1 MKRNTRNR
9 YGWSL
14 RGCGRIPSIA
24 VGCLLLASL
33 SASAETYALQSP
45 DGRTV
50 IRLSTD
56 VDGLAVEVLRDGKS
70 RLSPAR
76 IGLTL
81 EGKGELGASPRPI
94 DSKRGTR
101 DALIQ
106 TPIYKKSR
114 IADNGNEL
122 VVRFEGGWRVEL
134 HARNDGVAY
143 RFATEYEGQV
153 KVLDERAPLVF
164 PDTNLTAYVGY
175 NYGSYK
181 GDLHQNSWESI
192 YQKMPVSQIAKRRER
207 LVYLPLLLE
216 YADGTH
222 LCVTE
227 SDLLDYPGW
236 NLWRDADAEDRLDSC
251 FARFPV
257 AETCVR
263 ERVNFR
269 VTERKPWL
277 VETAGTRTYPWR
289 VFLLADS
296 AAKLVEADAVYALAT
311 SSRIGD
317 AAWVKPGKVSWEW
330 WNACNLSHVPFKA
343 GINDATYRH
352 FIDFASENRI
362 EYIILDGGWQNP
374 DVHLPELVAYGK
386 ERNVGLILWFS
397 WADMLG
403 REEESCAQ
411 YAKIGAKGFKID
423 FIDRDD
429 ALAVNF
435 ITRMAKAAATHHLV
449 LDYHGMFKPT
459 GLSRTYP
466 NILNYEGVHGLECV
480 KWENKTDF
488 PANDCLLV
496 FTRMVAGPMDYTPG
510 AMLNANKESFRALRR
525 RPMSQG
531 TRCHQMALYT
541 LFEAPLQMLCDS
553 PVFYRRERECTEFI
567 ARVPTVWDETVA
579 LSGTPGIH
587 AAIARRKG
595 DAWYIGV
602 IGNWDAQNLTLDTSF
617 LGGGSWKAEV
627 FSDGANAVRE
637 ATDYIRTEREIESGK
652 PLVVTLQPG
661 GGWTARLTRR

>member
-1 MKRNTRNR
+1 MRNL
-9 YGWSL
+9 YGCSARGLGVIQSL
-14 RGCGRIPSIA
+14 A
-24 VGCLLLASL
+24 LTCLLLTSVVAT
-33 SASAETYALQSP
+33 AETYSLRSP
-45 DGRTV
+45 DGRNE
-50 IRLSTD
+50 IRLGTSGG
-56 VDGLAVEVLRDGKS
+56 GLSYEVLRDGKS
-70 RLSPAR
+70 LLAPAR
-76 IGLTL
+76 IGLML
-81 EGKGELGASPRPI
+81 DGKGELGNSPRPI
-94 DSKRGTR
+94 RAERKTHNDV
-101 DALIQ
+101 IQ
-106 TPIYKKSR
+106 MPIYKKSQ
-114 IADNGNEL
+114 IMDNGNEL
-122 VVRFEGGWRVEL
+122 LVHFEGGWRIEL

-143 RFATEYEGQV
+143 RFATEYEGRV

-181 GDLHQNSWESI
+181 GDLLQNSWESI
-192 YQKMPVSQIAKRRER
+192 YQKMPVSQIAKRHER
-207 LVYLPLLLE
+207 LVYLPLLLA
-216 YADGTH
+216 YSDGTH

-236 NLWRDADAEDRLDSC
+236 NLWRDTDAEDRLDSC

-277 VETAGTRTYPWR
+277 VETTGTRTYPWR

-296 AAKLVEADAVYALAT
+296 AAKLVEADIVSALA
-311 SSRIGD
+311 SPSRIGD
-317 AAWVKPGKVSWEW
+317 ASWVKPGKVSWEW

-343 GINDATYRH
+343 GINDATYRY
-352 FIDFASENRI
+352 FIDFASENGI

-374 DVHLPELVAYGK
+374 DVHLPELVGYGK
-386 ERNVGLILWFS
+386 ERDVGLILWFS
-397 WADMLG
+397 WADLLG
-403 REEESCAQ
+403 REEEACEQ

-435 ITRMAKAAATHHLV
+435 ITRMATAAAARHLV

-480 KWENKTDF
+480 KWETKTDF

-496 FTRMVAGPMDYTPG
+496 FTRMLAGPMDYTPG
-510 AMLNANKESFRALRR
+510 AMLNAGRNSFYAFRT

-553 PVFYRRERECTEFI
+553 PTFYRRERECTAFI

-579 LSGTPGIH
+579 LAGTPGVN
-587 AAIARRKG
+587 AAVARRKG
-595 DAWYIGV
+595 DVWYIGA
-602 IGNWDAQNLTLDTSF
+602 IGNWDAQKLSLDTGF
-617 LGGGSWKAEV
+617 LGGGNWNAEI
-627 FSDGANAVRE
+627 FSDGNNAARE
-637 ATDYIRTEREIESGK
+637 ATDYIRTICEIESGK
-652 PLVVTLQPG
+652 PLEITLQPG
-661 GGWTARLTRR
+661 GGWTARLTR